1 MNQPINKLSRYDGRV
16 LDQKREVTL
25 QTGYYD
31 YAEGSCLVS
40 FGRTK
45 VLCVA
50 TVDESVPPHLRGKG
64 QGWVTAEYSMLP
76 RSSPERIRRERT
88 NVGGRTQEIQRLI
101 GRALRSVTRTEY
113 LGERTIMLDCDVI
126 QADGGTRTASVTG
139 AFVALV
145 QAIQHLARHQKV
157 SMTNPFPVSDFVSA
171 ISVGVVKGQPVLD
184 LDYKEDSSAD
194 TDMNLIMTA
203 AGKIIEIQ
211 GTAEKDPFS
220 REELLS
226 MISLGQKGCLELCQ
240 MQKSILGP
248 LEWKR

>member
-1 MNQPINKLSRYDGRV
+1 MAIERSESRSTE
-16 LDQKREVTL
+16 QKRETRIE
-25 QTGYYD
+25 TKFYD

-50 TVDESVPPHLRGKG
+50 TVEENVPPHLRGKG

-76 RSSPERIRRERT
+76 RSSPDRIRRERT

-113 LGERTIMLDCDVI
+113 IGERTIMLDCDVL

-145 QAIQHLARHQKV
+145 QALHHLAKINKI
-157 SMTNPFPVSDFVSA
+157 STTNPFPISDFVSA
-171 ISVGVVKGQPVLD
+171 ISVGMVKEQPVLD
-184 LDYKEDSSAD
+184 LDYKEDSSAE
-194 TDMNLIMTA
+194 TDMNLVMTRG
-203 AGKIIEIQ
+203 GKIIEIQ
-211 GTAEKDPFS
+211 GTAERDPFS
-220 REELLS
+220 QEQLS
-226 MISLGQKGCLELCQ
+226 SMLKLGQKGCVELCQ
-240 MQKSILGP
+240 LQESVLGP
-248 LEWKR
+248 LQWRK

>member
-1 MNQPINKLSRYDGRV
+1 MNTMSRSEGRTAD
-16 LDQKREVTL
+16 LKREVQL
-25 QTGYYD
+25 QTNFYD

-50 TVDESVPPHLRGKG
+50 TVDDSVPPHLRGKG
-64 QGWVTAEYSMLP
+64 GGWVTAEYNMLP
-76 RSSPERIRRERT
+76 RASPDRIRRERT

-101 GRALRSVTRTEY
+101 GRALRSVTRMEY
-113 LGERTIMLDCDVI
+113 LGERTIMLDCDVL
-126 QADGGTRTASVTG
+126 QADGGTRTASLTG

-145 QAIQHLARHQKV
+145 QAIHHLARIQKV

-184 LDYKEDSSAD
+184 LDYKEDSTAE

-203 AGKIIEIQ
+203 SGKIIEIQ
-211 GTAEKDPFS
+211 GTAEKEPFS
-220 REELLS
+220 KEELMS
-226 MISLGQKGCLELCQ
+226 MIGLGQKGCNELCEL
-240 MQKSILGP
+240 QKKILGS